1 MLRDLYHI
9 DHATLQANPTPTKA
23 AMSSPGSPVTTVTDP
38 SERTRL
44 ERLARVL
51 AWATIAWNVLEA
63 VVAISAGLVAGSLA
77 LVGFGI
83 DSSIEVFA
91 AVVVLWRLRGV
102 DEEREEKALKLIAL
116 PFFALGA
123 YVVVEAVRDLLADN
137 DPDTSP
143 VGIGIAVASLAVMP
157 ALAAA
162 KKRVGVRLGN
172 RTVIADA
179 AETRLCAYLS
189 VVLLAGLVLDATVGW
204 WWADPVAALGI
215 AFLAVRE
222 GREAWEGEDCC

>member
-1 MLRDLYHI
+1 MNSPGD
-9 DHATLQANPTPTKA
+9 PTPT
-23 AMSSPGSPVTTVTDP
+23 TVADP
-38 SERTRL
+38 AERTRL

-51 AWATIAWNVLEA
+51 AWVTIAWNVLEA

-116 PFFALGA
+116 SFFALGA
-123 YVVVEAVRDLLADN
+123 YVVVEAIRDLLADS
-137 DPDTSP
+137 DATTSP

-172 RTVIADA
+172 RTVRADA

-189 VVLLAGLVLDATVGW
+189 VVLLSGLVLDATVGW